1 MAPIIDQ
8 YGFPC
13 FIPVSAGW
21 TMNEQG
27 ASDAIWILE
36 GVMTMVPGMPVL
48 SRFEFVGVSIILR
61 NRTLRHTVDS
71 ISFICMKLTNPMPM
85 NRGSVVWMIVGNMD
99 GLGENQVSFLF
110 KDYEMLQCRIP
121 AR

>member
-13 FIPVSAGW
+13 FIPISAGW
-21 TMNEQG
+21 TVNEQG
-27 ASDAIWILE
+27 ASDAIGILE

-48 SRFEFVGVSIILR
+48 SRFEVVRVSIIQR

-71 ISFICMKLTNPMPM
+71 ISFVCIKLTNAMPM
-85 NRGSVVWMIVGNMD
+85 NRGSIVWMIIGNMD
-99 GLGENQVSFLF
+99 GLGENQVSFLS
-110 KDYEMLQCRIP
+110 KDDEMLQG
-121 AR
+121 